1 MIFSDKSI
9 RFPEFNFYV
18 IDNLEE
24 FPSLHHM
31 TEDID
36 EFADDTGY
44 EGTFTNREFIF
55 PTITNR
61 TTEKYDYFDP
71 YDEDECVITGSMMPR
86 NIYGVSYDNNSHTSD
101 HFGGYN
107 QPDENMDIQATRS
120 GDVS

>member
-1 MIFSDKSI
+1 
-9 RFPEFNFYV
+9 
-18 IDNLEE
+18 
-24 FPSLHHM
+24 M

-55 PTITNR
+55 PAITNR
-61 TTEKYDYFDP
+61 ATEKYDYFDP
-71 YDEDECVITGSMMPR
+71 YDEDECIITGSMMAR
-86 NIYGVSYDNNSHTSD
+86 NIYGVTYDNNSHTSD

-107 QPDENMDIQATRS
+107 QPDENMDTQATRS